1 MNTQPSPRQHAR
13 CSPTR
18 VSCSRSFSA
27 SGEPTDET
35 ELIESDSVT
44 IVVSESVIEE
54 LLAVSERR
62 AATSTRTWSTTSWNW
77 TPISRSTT
85 RATGTSTSRETTPST
100 SGTCRWTSLVGD
112 RREILRD
119 LRTFVRAAGRRVEYL
134 ESLLADQTVDPIPPL
149 ELRFAMDG
157 ILNHDADTKIVTDAA
172 AWTADGGSGV
182 LVTRDSDHIRQN
194 ESRINELLTEEQGPR
209 GRCRSSSRS
218 TCSRKRQQRAR
229 ATDRFDED
237 YRFKRNRCSGSSAL
251 PTRATQG

>member
-1 MNTQPSPRQHAR
+1 MNTQPSPPAAR
-13 CSPTR
+13 EVFADTCILL
-18 VSCSRSFSA
+18 SFVQREW
-27 SGEPTDET
+27 EPTDET

-62 AATSTRTWSTTSWNW
+62 RD
-77 TPISRSTT
+77 IY
-85 RATGTSTSRETTPST
+85 EDMVDY
-100 SGTCRWTSLVGD
+100 LVELDTDIEEYDPGDRHVYFARNDAKHVRNLQMDLAGRGD

-194 ESRINELLTEEQGPR
+194 ESRINELLTEEQGAAW
-209 GRCRSSSRS
+209 
-218 TCSRKRQQRAR
+218 TLQIQ
-229 ATDRFDED
+229 
-237 YRFKRNRCSGSSAL
+237 L
-251 PTRATQG
+251 PEHVLAETTAAGQGD